1 MSDNL
6 LSIVIYFT
14 SNARSQSK
22 QSLWMVVTWLVMRAN
37 GITWPL
43 ANQNN
48 RFESDCFDWLIDQCL
63 CKLLNRLS
71 NLCKH
76 CAIIAYGNRLMQS
89 CGIGCSRSNIYY
101 IWLIYY
107 LIVYKRYICAE
118 IAKIYSIYGT
128 WAGSGVR
135 RSEHVQAVRF
145 GSAKMPNTNTKRSDR
160 SGVRRTNQVRKLNRG
175 NISLSAQD
183 HQSLIRHN
191 TSLTHV
197 TIHPIA
203 VLSLLQLVRLRL
215 SFNNLP

>member
-1 MSDNL
+1 MLDANQNNRFQSDCFDWL
-6 LSIVIYFT
+6 
-14 SNARSQSK
+14 
-22 QSLWMVVTWLVMRAN
+22 VVTWLVMRAN

-76 CAIIAYGNRLMQS
+76 CAIIAYGNQLMKS

-101 IWLIYY
+101 IYY
-107 LIVYKRYICAE
+107 LIVHKRYICAK

-135 RSEHVQAVRF
+135 RSERVQAVRF
-145 GSAKMPNTNTKRSDR
+145 GSAKIPNTNTKRSDR
-160 SGVRRTNQVRKLNRG
+160 SGVRRTNQVRELNRG
-175 NISLSAQD
+175 NVSLSAQD

-203 VLSLLQLVRLRL
+203 VLSLLQLVRLCL
-215 SFNNLP
+215 SFNSLP